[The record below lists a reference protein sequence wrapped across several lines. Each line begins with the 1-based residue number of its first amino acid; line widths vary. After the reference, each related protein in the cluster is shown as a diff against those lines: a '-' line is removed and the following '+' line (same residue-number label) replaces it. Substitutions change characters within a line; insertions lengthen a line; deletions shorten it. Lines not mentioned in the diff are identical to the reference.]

1 MTITQQPHHTEATIR
16 AWLAGA
22 LTNDWAGSNPAIT
35 IDRDEIMIVVALSAP
50 EVAPADDDVT
60 RAAAVDGRI
69 TGFRADTRDRRIAVA
84 LEAEHRF
91 GRKVSWGASVS
102 GGAAGDSTVLFTTL
116 SAPAMTRLRQ
126 PERKVLDTLVA
137 GGVARS
143 RSDALAWC
151 VRLVGENAQTWLA
164 DLQAAMADVDRIR
177 EQGPLQS

>member
-1 MTITQQPHHTEATIR
+1 MTITQQAQPTEATIR

-22 LTNDWAGSNPAIT
+22 LTNDWAGSTPAIT

-50 EVAPADDDVT
+50 EVAPDADDVT
-60 RAAAVDGRI
+60 RAAAIDGRI

-91 GRKVSWGASVS
+91 GRRVSWGAT
-102 GGAAGDSTVLFTTL
+102 AGDVTVLFTTL
-116 SAPAMTRLRQ
+116 SAPTMTRLRQ

-177 EQGPLQS
+177 EQGPTTTR